1 MMQPEYS
8 LSLDAVICRRCNV
21 VSPAVDDTCPSCGA
35 DREGAIFT
43 SATDTRAAAAATGDQ
58 RDLLD
63 LRDTGWLT
71 RLVRRRMVTSYPSLV
86 EPGDA
91 LASPERKP
99 ARKGL
104 AILISGAVAGIAAG
118 GYLYLQSDAER
129 APAQSVSTAG
139 AVGGGSSASPRR
151 DDADRHTLARR
162 QEDDAQKAG
171 DVAGKTSSAAT
182 TVDASASAATVHT
195 ARVAP
200 ANASGIGSSATEA
213 VSAVKA
219 APPVVESKAALAKD
233 TRATG
238 VASASAS
245 ASSSVPE
252 SVRRNIASTARSV
265 PAVSIPAIATE
276 PPMTREASRR
286 AVADAVNLA
295 SKRDRATAS
304 MATGVVTTQTP
315 SGAVSVSKDASASQS
330 KSSPKREATENARVA
345 ASDASSGAG
354 TGVARALP
362 SVTSTA
368 AIKSGTAA
376 TSSAAASQPT
386 AALARTSNTAA
397 VPAPHTSSA
406 ASKDASPSAA
416 SIAADTASSTAAKAA
431 PKDASRS
438 TATIAAATASTT
450 AAKPAS
456 KDASRSAA
464 SIAADTA
471 SSPAG
476 KGAPDAP
483 KPPSTVASTE
493 RPVPQPAIAAPH
505 DAPSAAEART
515 IAAVRQA
522 LANRD
527 IAAARRSLRSF
538 APIQSRNPQIQQLA
552 ADVARQ
558 ERARDSAIASARSC
572 AANHDPACTLRNARR
587 AVALDPRN
595 SQAQAVLKHATT
607 MQADA
612 NTAYFQK
619 ASALPAPV
627 VPSMTFDGR
636 WSIAAKSASAESSRN
651 DASKSYS
658 LFGWGVPAVSKGRG
672 DAH

>member
-43 SATDTRAAAAATGDQ
+43 SATDTHAAAAATGDQ
-58 RDLLD
+58 RDLVD

-91 LASPERKP
+91 LAAPERKP

-104 AILISGAVAGIAAG
+104 AVLISGAVAGIAAG

-139 AVGGGSSASPRR
+139 AVGGGSSASQRR

-162 QEDDAQKAG
+162 QADDAQKAG
-171 DVAGKTSSAAT
+171 DVAAKTSSAAT
-182 TVDASASAATVHT
+182 TVDASASAATVRT
-195 ARVAP
+195 ARVVPAIAP
-200 ANASGIGSSATEA
+200 GIGSSATEA

-245 ASSSVPE
+245 GSSSVPE
-252 SVRRNIASTARSV
+252 AVRRNIASTAKNV
-265 PAVSIPAIATE
+265 PAVSIPAMATE

-286 AVADAVNLA
+286 SVADAVNSA

-345 ASDASSGAG
+345 ASGASPGAR
-354 TGVARALP
+354 TGVAKAVP

-368 AIKSGTAA
+368 AVNSGTAA
-376 TSSAAASQPT
+376 TSSPAASQPT

-416 SIAADTASSTAAKAA
+416 SIAADTASGTAAKAA

-456 KDASRSAA
+456 KDVSPSAA

-471 SSPAG
+471 SSPTA

-493 RPVPQPAIAAPH
+493 RPVPQSAIAAPH

-538 APIQSRNPQIQQLA
+538 APIQSRSPQIQQLA

-572 AANHDPACTLRNARR
+572 AASHDPACTLRNARR

-595 SQAQAVLKHATT
+595 PQAQAVLKHATT

-658 LFGWGVPAVSKGRG
+658 IFGWGVPAVSKGRG